1 MKQAALNTFAA
12 LAVAALCAGAVFV
25 GYDYLQD
32 DNDDAPSAEEAP
44 AAMET
49 RARQSVAAGEHNSFG
64 EAKAHTYLAD
74 IGVSLPAVESVVRAA
89 LSADPVNPDVY
100 VRLRDNN
107 PDPSGRVAPECP
119 AVYEPFIVIDV
130 VDFVVVDAIDLCT
143 PEAPDLEE
151 RQEVPDCI
159 SIMQP
164 SEPPVIIEDCD
175 GEISRSLAI
184 SDALAELGVTLPMGE
199 AEFIAVA
206 EAAGIYVDV
215 VTRDGEPMA
224 VAAIE
229 ALGPQM
235 SVEVEDDMVVR
246 VVSFEDYDPV
256 QEVLVVI
263 GARLPMDEAEFISR
277 AENGG
282 YSVRV
287 AVRDGEDFL
296 LTADYSDTRLNV
308 EVVDGQVVKVIDIG

>member
-1 MKQAALNTFAA
+1 MKQAALNAFAA

-25 GYDYLQD
+25 GYDFLQD
-32 DNDDAPSAEEAP
+32 DQDDAPSAEEAP

-74 IGVSLPAVESVVRAA
+74 IGVSLPAAESVVRAA
-89 LSADPVNPDVY
+89 LSDDPVNPDVY
-100 VRLRDNN
+100 VRLRDNS

-119 AVYEPFIVIDV
+119 EVGEPFIVIDV
-130 VDFVVVDAIDLCT
+130 MDFVVVDAIDLCT

-151 RQEVPDCI
+151 RQEVLDCV
-159 SIMQP
+159 SIALP
-164 SEPPVIIEDCD
+164 SDPPVIVEDCD
-175 GEISRSLAI
+175 GEISKSLAI
-184 SDALAELGVTLPMGE
+184 SDSLAELGVSLPMGE

-206 EAAGIYVDV
+206 EAAGIYVDAA
-215 VTRDGEPMA
+215 TRDGEPMA

-235 SVEVEDDMVVR
+235 MVEVADAMVVR

-256 QEVLVVI
+256 QGVLVII
-263 GARLPMDEAEFISR
+263 GARLPMGEAEFVNR
-277 AENGG
+277 AEAAG

-287 AVRDGEDFL
+287 VARDGEYFD
-296 LTADYSDTRLNV
+296 LTMDYSDTRLNV
-308 EVVDGQVVKVIDIG
+308 EVVDGQVVKVVDIG

>member
-1 MKQAALNTFAA
+1 MKQAAINTLAA
-12 LAVAALCAGAVFV
+12 LAVAALCAGAVFF

-32 DNDDAPSAEEAP
+32 DNDDSPIAAIADESTDAENTLETDTPTDTTVAPPPRDP
-44 AAMET
+44 AAQA
-49 RARQSVAAGEHNSFG
+49 RAYS
-64 EAKAHTYLAD
+64 YLAEV
-74 IGVSLPAVESVVRAA
+74 GLSLPAVESVVRAA

-119 AVYEPFIVIDV
+119 AVDEPFIVIDV

-143 PEAPDLEE
+143 PEAPDC
-151 RQEVPDCI
+151 V

-164 SEPPVIIEDCD
+164 SDPPVIIEDCD
-175 GEISRSLAI
+175 GEISKSLAI

-199 AEFIAVA
+199 TEFIAVA

-224 VAAIE
+224 IAAIE

-235 SVEVEDDMVVR
+235 SVEVESDMVVR
-246 VVSFEDYDPV
+246 VVGFEDYDPV
-256 QEVLVVI
+256 QGVLVII
-263 GARLPMDEAEFISR
+263 GARLPMDEAEFVNR
-277 AENGG
+277 AEASG

-287 AVRDGEDFL
+287 VARDGEYFD
-296 LTADYSDTRLNV
+296 LTMDYSDTRLNV
-308 EVVDGQVVKVIDIG
+308 EVVDGQVVKVVDIG

>member
-1 MKQAALNTFAA
+1 VKQAALNTFAA

-32 DNDDAPSAEEAP
+32 DKDGPQSGVEIDSPADTTVAPPPRDP
-44 AAMET
+44 AAQA
-49 RARQSVAAGEHNSFG
+49 RAYS
-64 EAKAHTYLAD
+64 YLAEV
-74 IGVSLPAVESVVRAA
+74 GVSLPTVESVVRAA
-89 LSADPVNPDVY
+89 LSDDPVNPDVY

-107 PDPSGRVAPECP
+107 PDPSGRVAPEC
-119 AVYEPFIVIDV
+119 AAADDPFIVIDV

-143 PEAPDLEE
+143 PEAPD
-151 RQEVPDCI
+151 CI
-159 SIMQP
+159 SIVQP
-164 SEPPVIIEDCD
+164 SDPPVIFEDCD

-184 SDALAELGVTLPMGE
+184 ADALAELGVTLPMG
-199 AEFIAVA
+199 
-206 EAAGIYVDV
+206 
-215 VTRDGEPMA
+215 
-224 VAAIE
+224 
-229 ALGPQM
+229 
-235 SVEVEDDMVVR
+235 
-246 VVSFEDYDPV
+246 
-256 QEVLVVI
+256 
-263 GARLPMDEAEFISR
+263 EAEFISR

>member
-32 DNDDAPSAEEAP
+32 DNDDSPSAAVADESTDAESAVETDTPTDTTVAPPPRDP
-44 AAMET
+44 AAQA
-49 RARQSVAAGEHNSFG
+49 RAYS
-64 EAKAHTYLAD
+64 YLAEV
-74 IGVSLPAVESVVRAA
+74 GLSLPAVESVVRAA
-89 LSADPVNPDVY
+89 LSDDGVNPDVY

-107 PDPSGRVAPECP
+107 PDPSGRVAPEC
-119 AVYEPFIVIDV
+119 AAADEPFIVIDV

-143 PEAPDLEE
+143 PEAPDC
-151 RQEVPDCI
+151 V

-199 AEFIAVA
+199 AEFI
-206 EAAGIYVDV
+206 
-215 VTRDGEPMA
+215 
-224 VAAIE
+224 
-229 ALGPQM
+229 
-235 SVEVEDDMVVR
+235 
-246 VVSFEDYDPV
+246 
-256 QEVLVVI
+256 
-263 GARLPMDEAEFISR
+263 SR
-277 AENGG
+277 AEAGG

>member
-1 MKQAALNTFAA
+1 MKQAALKTFAA

-32 DNDDAPSAEEAP
+32 DNDDAPSEMVADESTDAENAVETDTPTETTVAPPPRDP
-44 AAMET
+44 AAQA
-49 RARQSVAAGEHNSFG
+49 RAYS
-64 EAKAHTYLAD
+64 YLAEID
-74 IGVSLPAVESVVRAA
+74 LSLPAVESVVRAA
-89 LSADPVNPDVY
+89 LSDDAVNPDVY

-107 PDPSGRVAPECP
+107 PDPSGRVAPEC
-119 AVYEPFIVIDV
+119 AAADEPFIVIDV

-143 PEAPDLEE
+143 PEAPD
-151 RQEVPDCI
+151 CI
-159 SIMQP
+159 SIAQP
-164 SEPPVIIEDCD
+164 SDPPVIVEDCD

-184 SDALAELGVTLPMGE
+184 ADALAELGVTLPMGE
-199 AEFIAVA
+199 AEFISRA
-206 EAAGIYVDV
+206 EAAGIYIDV